1 AAASVPG
8 TDLGKRLAE
17 VRRALLEAARPRTP
31 KAAETAQVHLFDL
44 RQPVM
49 MCVAQLPPSAGMSGF
64 IVPAAT
70 PRLLRYFCDSVQY
83 RGAEYRA
90 WTRDRVA
97 PTRSPLVIG
106 PLRTAI
112 AVALA
117 QAKKVESLLAVK
129 HVVWP
134 AYVESEAD
142 ADALWQGLQVA
153 FTRPLQT

>member
-1 AAASVPG
+1 GGESGSGRAGAG
-8 TDLGKRLAE
+8 
-17 VRRALLEAARPRTP
+17 RALREAPRPRPP
-31 KAAETAQVHLFDL
+31 KAAEPAQAPLFVL
-44 RQPVM
+44 RQRVM
-49 MCVAQLPPSAGMSGF
+49 MCVPQLPPSAGMSGF
-64 IVPAAT
+64 IAPAAT

-142 ADALWQGLQVA
+142 ADAL
-153 FTRPLQT
+153 